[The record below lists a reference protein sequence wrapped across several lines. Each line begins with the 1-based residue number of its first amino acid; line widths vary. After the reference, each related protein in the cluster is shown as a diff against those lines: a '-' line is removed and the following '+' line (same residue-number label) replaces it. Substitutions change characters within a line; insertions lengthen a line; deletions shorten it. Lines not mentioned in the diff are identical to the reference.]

1 MKMSAT
7 MFIPRNI
14 QMRET
19 RYIIASI
26 TGDIVEMPGKSAQLG
41 KNKIQVTNL
50 VRGAILDEMGIGA
63 FELADLPV
71 AELF

>member
-1 MKMSAT
+1 
-7 MFIPRNI
+7 
-14 QMRET
+14 MRET
-19 RYIIASI
+19 RYIIASMG
-26 TGDIVEMPGKSAQLG
+26 GDIVEMPGKSAQLG